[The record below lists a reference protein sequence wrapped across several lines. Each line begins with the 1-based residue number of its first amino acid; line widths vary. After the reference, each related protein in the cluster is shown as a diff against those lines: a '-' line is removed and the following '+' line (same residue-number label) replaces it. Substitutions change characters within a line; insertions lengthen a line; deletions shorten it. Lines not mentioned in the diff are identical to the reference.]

1 MAVRLL
7 KKQNNKCCLAR
18 DSEGVTAVE
27 FAMIAPVF
35 ILVLMGIVE
44 FSLVMFVTSVME
56 GATSA
61 SGRYGKTGYTA
72 AGSTRQQQIIDTVSK
87 RTAGLLDPAQITVT
101 TKVYPS
107 FDSINQ
113 EEPYIDTNRNG
124 NHDTDELYTDVNG
137 NGQWDSSG
145 VAGLGN
151 ANDVVVYTVSYPWVI
166 NTPIIAKFL
175 GSPIIVSSRTVVKNE
190 PY

>member
-1 MAVRLL
+1 MRLL
-7 KKQNNKCCLAR
+7 KKQNNKCCLVR

-35 ILVLMGIVE
+35 VLVLMGIVE

-87 RTAGLLDPAQITVT
+87 RTAGLLNPAQITVT

-113 EEPYIDTNRNG
+113 EEPYIDTNHNG

-151 ANDVVVYTVSYPWVI
+151 ANDVVVYTISYPWVI